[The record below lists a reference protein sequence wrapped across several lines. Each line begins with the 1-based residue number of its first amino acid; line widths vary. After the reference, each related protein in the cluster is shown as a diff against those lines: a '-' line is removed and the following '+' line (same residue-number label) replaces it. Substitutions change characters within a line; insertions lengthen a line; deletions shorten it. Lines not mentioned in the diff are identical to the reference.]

1 MNCPNG
7 HLSTSSDCCS
17 VCGAKMSADSEP
29 AAPADSSLNAPAT
42 APPAVSDLSSSDLT
56 GTKWRIEC
64 RLFKENTASVE
75 DAARGTYESEFE
87 LVLKDPLTLIGR
99 TSKKRN
105 LHPEIACDWDG
116 AVSHRHANIELDT
129 NGQAFLVDLG
139 ATNGTMDNAKL
150 ISANT
155 ARDLTDDDRSALGA
169 KTALIVHAPER

>member
-7 HLSTSSDCCS
+7 HLSTSSDDCS

-42 APPAVSDLSSSDLT
+42 APPAVSDLSSSELT

-64 RLFKENTASVE
+64 RVFKESSASAE
-75 DAARGTYESEFE
+75 DAARGTYEIEFE

-129 NGQAFLVDLG
+129 NGQAFLVDLES
-139 ATNGTMDNAKL
+139 TNGTMVNGKL

-155 ARDLTDDDRSALGA
+155 PIELKDSDRISLGS

>member
-1 MNCPNG
+1 
-7 HLSTSSDCCS
+7 
-17 VCGAKMSADSEP
+17 MSADSEP

-42 APPAVSDLSSSDLT
+42 APPAVSDLSSSELT
-56 GTKWRIEC
+56 GANWRIEC
-64 RLFKENTASVE
+64 RVFKENTASVE

-99 TSKKRN
+99 TSRKRN

-116 AVSHRHANIELDT
+116 AVSHRHANIEMDT
-129 NGQAFLVDLG
+129 NGQAFLVDLES
-139 ATNGTMDNAKL
+139 TNGTMVNGKL

-155 ARDLTDDDRSALGA
+155 PIELKDGDRISLGS

>member
-7 HLSTSSDCCS
+7 HLSTSSDYCS
-17 VCGAKMSADSEP
+17 VCGAKMCADAEL
-29 AAPADSSLNAPAT
+29 AAPSDKSLNAPAT
-42 APPAVSDLSSSDLT
+42 APPAVSDLSSSELT

-64 RLFKENTASVE
+64 RVFKENPSSVE

-99 TSKKRN
+99 TGKKRN
-105 LHPEIACDWDG
+105 LRPEIACDWDG

-139 ATNGTMDNAKL
+139 STNGTMVNGKL
-150 ISANT
+150 ISANNPIQLK
-155 ARDLTDDDRSALGA
+155 DGDGISLG
-169 KTALIVHAPER
+169 